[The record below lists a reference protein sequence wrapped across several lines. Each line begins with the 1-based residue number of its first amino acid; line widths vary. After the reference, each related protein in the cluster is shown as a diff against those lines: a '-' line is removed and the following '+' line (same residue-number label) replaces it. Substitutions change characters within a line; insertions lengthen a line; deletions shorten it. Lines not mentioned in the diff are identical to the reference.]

1 MPSFRHFMC
10 SLGCVI
16 ALVGCAST
24 DSRPGKFEL
33 GSLNDSTLET
43 QFNSEWELR
52 GGKRHTLGLAL
63 SGGGTKAGVFAH
75 GVLHGL
81 HDTGL
86 LQQVD
91 VISSV
96 SGGGYAGYWYYS
108 KLMEAKR
115 LGLNSNDVFR
125 DCFPSWWDEN
135 RDKIPTDLDAKRLK
149 KWFKVGEEY
158 AEKANKKEG
167 GCDNSSHANNQHPD
181 DPFRWQAH
189 LLRWPDV
196 FKTQPTK
203 VTGDAQSGPVLDFL
217 GQLGS
222 LVVELT
228 LGWTGIESN
237 LPKSYQRGIERTWGL
252 NPIKRDI
259 GDARDEDARESS
271 KWQFT
276 NALPRETSADTP
288 QVDPATMRWAGLQ
301 ALYGRKDSPPIWVL
315 NTTQGDKGDWPNMA
329 NLFELTPFSYGSIRY
344 PHRAKQPPSPIDD
357 LATAV
362 RASAAFAD
370 SQGVASK
377 GARSVMNTLVL
388 PVPALRWGVRT
399 QAINKNGETVDVRLS
414 DGGGADNLGLV
425 SLVRRGLD
433 DIIVVD
439 AAQDA
444 QGQLEDLCWAKI
456 ALREEGLL
464 MRFPQLQNFDKACD
478 ARYPAN
484 MSGQKLPDSNSDE
497 KVGYNISDWMNP
509 VVHGTVT
516 WPQSGKITN
525 LWLIKPAWRQTDV
538 GVAYSTDINKLSC
551 GEGLGLKDFNCFLL
565 IYYGHNTKSTVS
577 HSEDDFMAFP
587 QHGTVAATA
596 NSSSYLTLAYRE
608 LGRSMAANLQLSS
621 EGGLRI
627 LNDQK
632 CVQTPY
638 TFKKGF
644 DGRPGPSL
652 LSLKKS
658 PTACVAWDGK

>member
-1 MPSFRHFMC
+1 MPSFRHLMC

-16 ALVGCAST
+16 ALAGCAST

-33 GSLNDSTLET
+33 GTLNDSTLET
-43 QFNSEWELR
+43 QFKSEWELR

-86 LQQVD
+86 LEQVD

-96 SGGGYAGYWYYS
+96 SGGGYAAYWYYS

-115 LGLNSNDVFR
+115 LGFNSNDVFR
-125 DCFPSWWDEN
+125 DCFPVWWDEN
-135 RDKIPTDLDAKRLK
+135 QNKKLTDENAIRLT
-149 KWFKVGEEY
+149 KWFAVGK
-158 AEKANKKEG
+158 AE
-167 GCDNSSHANNQHPD
+167 HPD

-252 NPIKRDI
+252 NPTKRDI
-259 GDARDEDARESS
+259 DQARDEKARESG

-276 NALPRETSADTP
+276 NALPRETTADTP

-301 ALYGRKDSPPIWVL
+301 ALYGRKDAPPLWVL

-329 NLFELTPFSYGSIRY
+329 NLFELTP
-344 PHRAKQPPSPIDD
+344 
-357 LATAV
+357 
-362 RASAAFAD
+362 
-370 SQGVASK
+370 
-377 GARSVMNTLVL
+377 
-388 PVPALRWGVRT
+388 T
-399 QAINKNGETVDVRLS
+399 QAINSKGETEDVRLS

-444 QGQLEDLCWAKI
+444 Q
-456 ALREEGLL
+456 
-464 MRFPQLQNFDKACD
+464 
-478 ARYPAN
+478 
-484 MSGQKLPDSNSDE
+484 
-497 KVGYNISDWMNP
+497 
-509 VVHGTVT
+509 
-516 WPQSGKITN
+516 
-525 LWLIKPAWRQTDV
+525 
-538 GVAYSTDINKLSC
+538 
-551 GEGLGLKDFNCFLL
+551 
-565 IYYGHNTKSTVS
+565 
-577 HSEDDFMAFP
+577 
-587 QHGTVAATA
+587 
-596 NSSSYLTLAYRE
+596 
-608 LGRSMAANLQLSS
+608 
-621 EGGLRI
+621 
-627 LNDQK
+627 
-632 CVQTPY
+632 
-638 TFKKGF
+638 
-644 DGRPGPSL
+644 
-652 LSLKKS
+652 
-658 PTACVAWDGK
+658 